1 MGYNRSG
8 NIRKMRER
16 RRNKHLKRLA
26 AKAEKKVMVD
36 ANAPATK

>member
-8 NIRKMRER
+8 ERRKKREK

-26 AKAEKKVMVD
+26 AKATAAPDSASQKK
-36 ANAPATK
+36 